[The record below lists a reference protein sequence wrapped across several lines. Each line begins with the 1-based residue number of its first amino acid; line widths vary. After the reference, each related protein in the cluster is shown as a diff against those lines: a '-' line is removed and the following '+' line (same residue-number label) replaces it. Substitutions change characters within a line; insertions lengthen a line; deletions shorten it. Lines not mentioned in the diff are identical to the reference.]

1 MPEAPRK
8 RPEIHTVLR
17 SFRGHLRARPAAV
30 FAALVRRLHPEGDAS
45 ICYTADPAAF
55 LVIVQGGWWYRGEY
69 RVVPDDAGSN
79 LEHVIVN
86 VAQRARPLS
95 RIIARRV
102 PVEAPAEF
110 EALLT
115 GLRRELE

>member
-8 RPEIHTVLR
+8 RPDRHQVLR

-30 FAALVRRLHPEGDAS
+30 FGALDRRLRPGEGAS
-45 ICYTADPAAF
+45 SFYTADPVAF
-55 LVIVQGGWWYRGEY
+55 LIIVQGDWWYRGEY
-69 RVVPDDAGSN
+69 RVVPDETGSN

-95 RIIARRV
+95 RLTARRV
-102 PVEAPAEF
+102 LAEAPREF
-110 EALLT
+110 QALVKD
-115 GLRRELE
+115 LRIDVE